1 MEELFDILPSEWAE
15 RFLETEKERIE
26 LQFKD
31 AGPLSLLQSKAGGR
45 GYLPKEQGYPVTE
58 EGKPLSL
65 LAQINFSEMPQME
78 NYPEFGLLA
87 FYVDFQDDFYGLDYE
102 NPTSQEG
109 FRVFFFDDLGQES
122 YTKEEQEIFF
132 DEVEKGDYY
141 SLVNGEFEITGQ
153 ISDQILLNDSCDFK
167 NEFGDYFY
175 ELADQ
180 IFDEDA
186 DKSFALANLASKLEA
201 SQIGGYPFFIQDD
214 PRVYIENAQQD
225 TLLFQLNSKYNQESG
240 KVDIMWGDCGVGNF
254 FINKQ
259 DLINRDF
266 SNILYNWDCS

>member
-1 MEELFDILPSEWAE
+1 MEQLFDILPSEWAE

-26 LQFKD
+26 LHFKD
-31 AGPLSLLQSKAGGR
+31 AGTLSLLQSKAGGR

-102 NPTSQEG
+102 NPTSQDG

-122 YTKEEQEIFF
+122 YTKDEQEIFF

-141 SLVNGEFEITGQ
+141 SLVNGEFEITGK
-153 ISDQILLNDSCDFK
+153 ITDQILLNDSCDFK

-175 ELADQ
+175 EITDQ

-240 KVDIMWGDCGVGNF
+240 EVDIMWGDCGVGNF

-266 SNILYNWDCS
+266 SNIMY

>member
-87 FYVDFQDDFYGLDYE
+87 FYVDFQDDLYGLDFE